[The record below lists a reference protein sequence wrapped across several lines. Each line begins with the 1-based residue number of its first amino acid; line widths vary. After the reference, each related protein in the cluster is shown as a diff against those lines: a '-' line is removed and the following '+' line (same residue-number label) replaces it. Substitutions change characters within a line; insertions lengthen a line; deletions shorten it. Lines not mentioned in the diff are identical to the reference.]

1 MDGQRL
7 EFASRT
13 DRGRV
18 RHHNEDA
25 VTVEPKLGLVV
36 VADGIGG
43 ASAGE
48 VASRLA
54 AHVIAE
60 RFRNRPALPTQRPE
74 ALQVAREAVEDANR
88 IIWDSAQRSP
98 RYHGMGTTVVVGY
111 VGPGF
116 LIYAHV
122 GDSRLYRL
130 REGTLVQLTRDHSLI
145 QEVVDQGFFP
155 TMEDA
160 QRYGI
165 SGNILTRGLGTA
177 NPVTVDVQDVDIQP
191 GDLFL
196 FCTDGLSGMVTDD
209 GIRTVLDAPSKD
221 LEHLADELVDLA
233 CEGGGLDNV
242 TVALMRVG

>member
-7 EFASRT
+7 ELASHT

-18 RHHNEDA
+18 RQHNEDA
-25 VTVEPKLGLVV
+25 VTVEPDLGLVV

-54 AHVIAE
+54 AQVIAE
-60 RFRNRPALPTQRPE
+60 RFRNRPALPTERRE
-74 ALQVAREAVEDANR
+74 ALRVAREAVEDANR
-88 IIWDSAQRSP
+88 IIWDAAHRSP
-98 RYHGMGTTVVVGY
+98 RYQGMGTTVVVGY
-111 VGPGF
+111 LGPGF

-130 REGTLVQLTRDHSLI
+130 REGALVQLTRDHSLI

-165 SGNILTRGLGTA
+165 SGNILTRGLGTV
-177 NPVTVDVQDVDIQP
+177 NSVTVDVQDVDIQP

-196 FCTDGLSGMVTDD
+196 FCTDGLSGMVTDES
-209 GIRTVLDAPSKD
+209 IRRVLSDPRKS
-221 LEHLADELVDLA
+221 LERLASDLVDLA
-233 CEGGGLDNV
+233 CEGGGLDNI